1 MAYNNI
7 LGQAETYL
15 AGADLTGKQYTFV
28 TSDGDEVTTTG
39 AGESATGVLWNEPV
53 SGDAATVVRG
63 GEVNVY
69 VGTGGLSIGDEV
81 TSYANGKAVAA
92 TSSDIILG
100 EARTAA
106 AADGLVTMTFYPV
119 AQSAKA

>member
-7 LGQAETYL
+7 LGQAETYV

-39 AGESATGVLWNEPV
+39 AGASADGVLWNEPV
-53 SGDAATVVRG
+53 SGDAATVIRG

-69 VGTGGLSIGDEV
+69 AGGTITVGAKIASTAAGLAVVATTGNV
-81 TSYANGKAVAA
+81 
-92 TSSDIILG
+92 ILG

-106 AADGLVTMTFYPV
+106 VSGGLVTMTFYPP
-119 AQSAKA
+119 AQSVSA